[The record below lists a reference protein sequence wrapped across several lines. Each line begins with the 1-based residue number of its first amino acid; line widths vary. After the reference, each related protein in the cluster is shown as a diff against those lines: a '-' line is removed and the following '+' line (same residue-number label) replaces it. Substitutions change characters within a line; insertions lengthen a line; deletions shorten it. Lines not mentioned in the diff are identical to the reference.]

1 MKKIVTLIT
10 TLILVFCLFGC
21 SKVKTSL
28 FTASNFLDTPSN
40 HSISSVN
47 ETLTY
52 KVSYKQAENENT
64 LVISIDSEKS
74 TYTTVL
80 TNTTYNEKACY
91 LLETSLNI
99 VGEIDNAGQKTAL
112 NDNITTKCYFLGVEN
127 ALSPLY
133 SERTVKSNSIV
144 RTSAVNATTH
154 TYEVGFYDYNVK
166 TVYENN
172 TAKVSLT
179 VNEKPASD
187 DNFVSYENHE
197 FSNIDNKI
205 AYVDNELL
213 LFAPRAMTL
222 TNATSKSFYT
232 IDAVSVKN
240 HKMALSS
247 IASEPT
253 KTIAPDNYF
262 NGIEKVLDVLCY
274 GVAFSIDSNASGSS
288 IVAYYADANNK
299 NERARMIMAETS
311 ASYGLGT
318 YTYSIIQAKNA

>member
-1 MKKIVTLIT
+1 MKKIVTLLT

-21 SKVKTSL
+21 SKVKVSL

-40 HSISSVN
+40 HSVSTVN

-52 KVSYKQAENENT
+52 AVSYKQAENEKT
-64 LVISIDSEKS
+64 LVISIDSAKS
-74 TYTTVL
+74 SYTTVL
-80 TNTTYNEKACY
+80 TNSSYNEKACY
-91 LLETSLNI
+91 LLETSLVM

-112 NDNITTKCYFLGVEN
+112 NDVITTKCYFLGVEN

-133 SERTVKSNSIV
+133 SERTVKSNSVV
-144 RTSAVNATTH
+144 RTTPINATEH
-154 TYEVGFYDYNVK
+154 TYEVHYYDYDIK
-166 TVYENN
+166 TVYEDNN
-172 TAKVSLT
+172 AKVSLT
-179 VNEKPASD
+179 VNQKPESD
-187 DNFVSYENHE
+187 ENFVSYENHE
-197 FSNIDNKI
+197 FSDIDNGS
-205 AYVDNELL
+205 AYVDNEIL

-222 TNATSKSFYT
+222 TSVTNKSFYT

-240 HKMALSS
+240 HKMTLTSKTE
-247 IASEPT
+247 EPT
-253 KTIAPDNYF
+253 KTIVPSNYF
-262 NGIEKVLDVLCY
+262 NGIEKVLEVLCY
-274 GVAFSIDSNASGSS
+274 GVTFKINSNASGSP

>member
-1 MKKIVTLIT
+1 MKKIVTLLT
-10 TLILVFCLFGC
+10 TLVLIFSLFGC
-21 SKVKTSL
+21 SKVKVSL

-52 KVSYKQAENENT
+52 AVSYKQAENENT
-64 LVISIDSEKS
+64 LVISLDSDKS

-80 TNTTYNEKACY
+80 TNTTYNETACY
-91 LLETSLNI
+91 LLETSLNM

-112 NDNITTKCYFLGVEN
+112 NDTITTKCYFLGVEN
-127 ALSPLY
+127 ALRPLY

-154 TYEVGFYDYNVK
+154 TYEVNYYDYDIK
-166 TVYENN
+166 TTYQDNN
-172 TAKVSLT
+172 AKVSLT
-179 VNEKPASD
+179 VNQKPDSD
-187 DNFVSYENHE
+187 ENFVSYENHE
-197 FSNIDNKI
+197 FSNVDNGS

-240 HKMALSS
+240 HKMALTS
-247 IASEPT
+247 ITEEPT
-253 KTIAPDNYF
+253 KTITPSNYF
-262 NGIEKVLDVLCY
+262 NGIEKVLEVLCY
-274 GVAFSIDSNASGSS
+274 GVTFKINSNASGSS

-299 NERARMIMAETS
+299 SERARMIMAETS

-318 YTYSIIQAKNA
+318 YTYSIIQAQNA